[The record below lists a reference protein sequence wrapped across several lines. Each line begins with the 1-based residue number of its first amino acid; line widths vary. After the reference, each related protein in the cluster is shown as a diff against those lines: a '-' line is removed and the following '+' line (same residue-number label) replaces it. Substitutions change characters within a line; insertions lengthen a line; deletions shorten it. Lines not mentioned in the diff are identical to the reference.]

1 MVALPV
7 TFEEAFEGKT
17 ANVTVARERLC
28 RTCGGTGASEPGEMP
43 TVRLT
48 SCFGERRAVAFT
60 LLYRPGHHPRN
71 PHSPPATVVTINT
84 HLTIFARHRSERN
97 SIRRA
102 KTAAVDYDT

>member
-43 TVRLT
+43 TVR
-48 SCFGERRAVAFT
+48 
-60 LLYRPGHHPRN
+60 
-71 PHSPPATVVTINT
+71 
-84 HLTIFARHRSERN
+84 
-97 SIRRA
+97 
-102 KTAAVDYDT
+102 